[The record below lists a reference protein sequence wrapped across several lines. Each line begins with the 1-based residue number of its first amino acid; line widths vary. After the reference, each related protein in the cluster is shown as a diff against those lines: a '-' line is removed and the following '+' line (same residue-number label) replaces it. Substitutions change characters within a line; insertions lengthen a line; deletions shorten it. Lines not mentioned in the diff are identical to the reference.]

1 MLKTIY
7 EFVSAAL
14 IKLKFEDY
22 VEMLSVHPKYV
33 LCIRLIIIEQS
44 LNMLNDVTSYSWSFI
59 LLRFLLKLPLGK

>member
-7 EFVSAAL
+7 EFLVAAL

-22 VEMLSVHPKYV
+22 VKMFSVHPKYV
-33 LCIRLIIIEQS
+33 LCICLLIIEQS

-59 LLRFLLKLPLGK
+59 LL